1 MAKHYDSL
9 GVMIDLS
16 RNGVLTLPSMKQF
29 LATIA
34 KMGYNTVFLYMED
47 TYQVEG
53 EPYFGYMRS
62 RYSIEEMKELDDYCT
77 SIGIEAIPCIQT
89 LAHMRTFFKWD
100 QVPVDCGDI
109 LLVEEERTYKLI
121 SNMFK
126 TLSSCFKSKRIHI
139 GMDEA
144 HMLGKGK
151 YLDKHGYR
159 TPNEIIK
166 DHLNKI
172 CEIAKEYDYTLLL
185 WSDMFFR
192 TWNNGDY
199 YIDEVKKVPTEVI
212 NAVPDSV
219 APVYW
224 DYYSLTEEKYDAMI
238 KMHKQFKGET
248 WFAGGAWCWVGFAP
262 LNQFSIN
269 NMSKALS
276 ACRKNKVKN
285 IFMTMWGDDGME
297 CSHFSQLPS
306 LMYIAECAKGNTDE
320 EKIKAKFKRIVGVDY
335 DDFMKVD
342 LPNYVTDTPA
352 ADYSAPSKTML
363 YSDPFLGFLDYTVSD
378 GVGKLYA
385 KYAEQLSAV
394 AKKTR
399 KYGYVFNTLAALCRV
414 LEYKYEL
421 GTKTRKAY
429 KAGDRAELVRLAN
442 EDYTEVCKRVRAFHS
457 AFEKQWYIDNKPSG
471 FEVHDGRLGAL
482 WQRVDSCRR
491 RLLAYADGK
500 LDKLEE
506 LEADILPFGGKP
518 QGTPIRY
525 HCYGA
530 VSTCNEFTH
539 SM

>member
-1 MAKHYDSL
+1 
-9 GVMIDLS
+9 
-16 RNGVLTLPSMKQF
+16 
-29 LATIA
+29 
-34 KMGYNTVFLYMED
+34 
-47 TYQVEG
+47 
-53 EPYFGYMRS
+53 
-62 RYSIEEMKELDDYCT
+62 
-77 SIGIEAIPCIQT
+77 
-89 LAHMRTFFKWD
+89 
-100 QVPVDCGDI
+100 
-109 LLVEEERTYKLI
+109 
-121 SNMFK
+121 
-126 TLSSCFKSKRIHI
+126 
-139 GMDEA
+139 MDEA

-199 YIDEVKKVPTEVI
+199 YIDEVKKVPAEVI

-385 KYAEQLSAV
+385 KYAEELSAV

-506 LEADILPFGGKP
+506 LEADILPFGSKP